1 MGLFSTI
8 KPTKVKAFPGKPRA
22 VYTTD
27 HSGTRQGIRVSGQYR
42 TPLGD
47 RTADVLAFFGMI
59 VLVVMNLEAI
69 SKQSE
74 PAFERL
80 LFAALAYFPLKLWL
94 RTILRQEVSIDLL
107 TNEVTVKR
115 FFLPRSFPRAEVQG
129 FAVMEPHEKAAHEKA
144 KHEFE
149 VRRDQLKR
157 RARFRTR
164 YYQDAAQL
172 FLIVGGERFEVLSAS
187 RAKDAHAL
195 AERSNR
201 SMREIDQYMERRVS
215 ALREQAAVAVPGQLP
230 D

>member
-1 MGLFSTI
+1 MGVFSTT
-8 KPTKVKAFPGKPRA
+8 KPTKVKAFPGKPKA

-27 HSGTRQGIRVSGQYR
+27 HSDTRQGIRVSGQYR

-47 RTADVLAFFGMI
+47 RAADILACVGMI
-59 VLVVMNLEAI
+59 ALVVINLETI
-69 SKQSE
+69 SKQPE
-74 PAFERL
+74 PEFERL
-80 LFAALAYFPLKLWL
+80 LFASLAYFPLKFWL
-94 RTILRQEVSIDLL
+94 RMLLRPEVSVELL
-107 TNEVTVKR
+107 ADEVRVRR
-115 FFLPRSFPRAEVQG
+115 FVLPRSFARADVQG
-129 FAVMEPHEKAAHEKA
+129 FAVMEPHEKAAREKA
-144 KHEFE
+144 KHDFE
-149 VRRDQLKR
+149 ARRDQLKR

-187 RAKDAHAL
+187 RARDAHAL
-195 AERSNR
+195 AERCNR